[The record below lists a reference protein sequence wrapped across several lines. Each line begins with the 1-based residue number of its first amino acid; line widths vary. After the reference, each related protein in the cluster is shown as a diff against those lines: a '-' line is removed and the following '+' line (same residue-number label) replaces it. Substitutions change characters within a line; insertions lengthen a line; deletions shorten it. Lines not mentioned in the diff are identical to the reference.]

1 MPLLYKKAVSVE
13 LTEYVNT
20 GTDAFNREIKEPVT
34 YTIEKVL
41 IGEPSSEDVINELNL
56 SGRRIAYTLAIPK
69 GDKHSWVDAEVTFF
83 GEKFRT
89 IGVPTQGIEA
99 LIPLEWNK
107 KVKVE
112 RYE

>member
-1 MPLLYKKAVSVE
+1 MPLLHKKAVSVQ
-13 LTEYVNT
+13 LTEYVTT
-20 GTDAFNREIKEPVT
+20 GSDAFNHETKIPIT
-34 YTIEKVL
+34 YTINKVL
-41 IGEPSSEDVINELNL
+41 IGEPSSEDIINELNL

-69 GDKHSWVDAEVTFF
+69 GDEHSWVDAEVTFF

-89 IGVPTQGIEA
+89 IGVPTQGIDE